1 MRILVLDNYDSFT
14 YNLVH
19 ILQHVSDHPVE
30 VARND
35 EINLEEVAQFDRIL
49 LSPGPGIPDE
59 AGIMKQL
66 INKYASSK
74 SILGICL
81 GMQGIAEIFGGR
93 LYNLKKVYH
102 GIESHIRITE
112 KNELLFR
119 DLPEAIHGGRYHS
132 WAVESTSLPDN
143 LKVTATD
150 DSGIIMAICHKHYDV
165 KGLQF
170 HPESVMTP
178 CGIKILF
185 NWLYPDS
192 TSSAPFSGAQESA
205 AINNSKQDSSYLSNY
220 KCISD
225 EKRT

>member
-19 ILQHVSDHPVE
+19 ILQQISDHPVE

-35 EINLEEVAQFDRIL
+35 EISLEEAGQFDRIL

-59 AGIMKQL
+59 AGIMKKL
-66 INKYASSK
+66 IGRYASSK

-81 GMQGIAEIFGGR
+81 GMQGIAEVFGAR

-102 GIESHIRITE
+102 GIESNIRIIE

-119 DLPEAIHGGRYHS
+119 EVPGEIHGGRYHS
-132 WAVESTSLPDN
+132 WAVETASLTEK
-143 LKVTATD
+143 LQVTATD
-150 DSGIIMAICHKHYDV
+150 DSGIIMALSHKKYDV

-178 CGIKILF
+178 CGTKILF
-185 NWLYPDS
+185 NWLYPHS
-192 TSSAPFSGAQESA
+192 TFPAQAYEAKKICSH
-205 AINNSKQDSSYLSNY
+205 Q
-220 KCISD
+220 
-225 EKRT
+225 